1 MLEKW
6 KMSINNCK
14 MFDALL
20 TERSKDSTFDCVDH
34 ELLIKT
40 KLYACGF
47 SLTAS
52 KLVYNYISNRKKRTK
67 IAD

>member
-1 MLEKW
+1 
-6 KMSINNCK
+6 

-20 TERSKDSTFDCVDH
+20 TDFAKDLSFDCVDH

-67 IAD
+67 IAG

>member
-1 MLEKW
+1 
-6 KMSINNCK
+6 

-20 TERSKDSTFDCVDH
+20 TDLSKDSSFDCVDH
-34 ELLIKT
+34 ESLIKT
-40 KLYACGF
+40 KKLYACGF

-67 IAD
+67 IAG